1 MNWGSIHNFLA
12 MGGHAEFVW
21 GSYGLTLIALLW
33 ELWSVRQRQRRARQS
48 SAPPSLAQHSLQ
60 SKP

>member
-33 ELWSVRQRQRRARQS
+33 ELWSVRQRQRRAHQ
-48 SAPPSLAQHSLQ
+48 SLAQHSLQ